1 MTTTTTTA
9 TRNEPRPNRRAWRHR
24 PRTWFPPGWGV
35 GAGLYP
41 SPVRARFYPP
51 TFTNQNPYYPIC
63 LSLLL
68 ALTILRWGN
77 HMKLFGSMLAV
88 ACVALLVV
96 PGLPQDRPFSANK
109 VMKGCS
115 AFVAKTKWER
125 EGSQDDAFLS
135 GICIGVVSTL
145 ADLEQKA
152 TGVCKPEE
160 VTGEQ

>member
-1 MTTTTTTA
+1 
-9 TRNEPRPNRRAWRHR
+9 
-24 PRTWFPPGWGV
+24 
-35 GAGLYP
+35 
-41 SPVRARFYPP
+41 
-51 TFTNQNPYYPIC
+51 
-63 LSLLL
+63 
-68 ALTILRWGN
+68 
-77 HMKLFGSMLAV
+77 MKLFGSMLAV

-160 VTGEQ
+160 VTGEQQVRVVAYIDARPNRLHEDFRALTWEALRDAWPCR